1 MRPRFAVALNP
12 DEVSHD
18 DEELK
23 KLRKQQVQHTRTH
36 TKTHKHARARTHP
49 HEWAP
54 SCTRKIDQQ
63 FGFELRRAL
72 LHFCGYPCAQKRCVC
87 VRAYAPRARAHLFG
101 VAIRTEGLD
110 VLCMGVVCACAW
122 MRWFVCAHICSF
134 SLSLSLSLSL
144 SVSVSL
150 SLSRAR
156 TLTHTHTF
164 VHAHNYYF
172 TLPPSLALP
181 PSLPLVFVLSCAHP
195 HRSHT
200 QANDQPIAAHKRKLG
215 FIDIALSDWAGE
227 IIFWVYVCASPQQA
241 GQRLVSKLE
250 DTDRRITTCLST
262 LFPQQTLSTRVNS
275 F

>member
-1 MRPRFAVALNP
+1 MCACICAARSRAFIWSCNQNRRPRCPVYGRGLRVCMDAL
-12 DEVSHD
+12 VC
-18 DEELK
+18 
-23 KLRKQQVQHTRTH
+23 LRTYLQ
-36 TKTHKHARARTHP
+36 
-49 HEWAP
+49 
-54 SCTRKIDQQ
+54 
-63 FGFELRRAL
+63 L
-72 LHFCGYPCAQKRCVC
+72 
-87 VRAYAPRARAHLFG
+87 
-101 VAIRTEGLD
+101 
-110 VLCMGVVCACAW
+110 
-122 MRWFVCAHICSF
+122 
-134 SLSLSLSLSL
+134 LSLSLSLSL
-144 SVSVSL
+144 CLSVSVSL
-150 SLSRAR
+150 SRARAR

>member
-1 MRPRFAVALNP
+1 MSCVWAWFARV
-12 DEVSHD
+12 H
-18 DEELK
+18 
-23 KLRKQQVQHTRTH
+23 
-36 TKTHKHARARTHP
+36 
-49 HEWAP
+49 
-54 SCTRKIDQQ
+54 
-63 FGFELRRAL
+63 G
-72 LHFCGYPCAQKRCVC
+72 CV
-87 VRAYAPRARAHLFG
+87 
-101 VAIRTEGLD
+101 GLS
-110 VLCMGVVCACAW
+110 
-122 MRWFVCAHICSF
+122 AHISAA
-134 SLSLSLSLSL
+134 SLSLSLSV

-156 TLTHTHTF
+156 TLSHTHTF
-164 VHAHNYYF
+164 VHAHNHYF

-262 LFPQQTLSTRVNS
+262 LFPQQTLSTRVNAS
-275 F
+275 